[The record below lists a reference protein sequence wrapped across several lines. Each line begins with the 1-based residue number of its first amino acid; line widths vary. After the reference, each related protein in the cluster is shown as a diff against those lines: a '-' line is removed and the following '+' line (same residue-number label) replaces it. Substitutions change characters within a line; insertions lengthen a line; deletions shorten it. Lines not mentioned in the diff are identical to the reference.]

1 MITSLQILPIAFLP
15 TYRLTSWL
23 LKPCFSKLGNGIPFR
38 QNEQLTTIASILFGF
53 QPHGA
58 DYFQRTFTGPAWN
71 EGPRLLSTQVL
82 SLLPATESGAKPSN
96 ARFPPAWHSRTSLQ
110 GRWDI
115 SLLPRQLSEISF
127 PGRNEKSTFSKGG
140 GKPPTTEQHFQMP
153 VTPVCACHGH
163 TTSAKIGHANITAL
177 MNSYF

>member
-82 SLLPATESGAKPSN
+82 SLLPVTESGAKPSN
-96 ARFPPAWHSRTSLQ
+96 ARFPPAVAFTHVTPRGVRIFLCSPGNFLRFHSLVKM
-110 GRWDI
+110 
-115 SLLPRQLSEISF
+115 
-127 PGRNEKSTFSKGG
+127 RN
-140 GKPPTTEQHFQMP
+140 QHFPKLGGNPQ
-153 VTPVCACHGH
+153 
-163 TTSAKIGHANITAL
+163 L
-177 MNSYF
+177 QNSISKCQ